1 MYGASAINKMKT
13 KNWEKEFDRKVKKI
27 NYRDYGIDWEDIKSF
42 ISNLLAEQK
51 KSLISEIEG
60 MKDDRDEI
68 EGETEKIFNDGYDQ
82 ALNDIKKLLEN

>member
-1 MYGASAINKMKT
+1 MKT
-13 KNWEKEFDRKVKKI
+13 KNWEKEFDKHFFHCEPLTGCLSTQYI
-27 NYRDYGIDWEDIKSF
+27 LIEF

-60 MKDDRDEI
+60 RKDDRDEI

>member
-1 MYGASAINKMKT
+1 MKT

-42 ISNLLAEQK
+42 ISNLLAKQK
-51 KSLISEIEG
+51 KSLISKIEG
-60 MKDDRDEI
+60 RKDDRDEI